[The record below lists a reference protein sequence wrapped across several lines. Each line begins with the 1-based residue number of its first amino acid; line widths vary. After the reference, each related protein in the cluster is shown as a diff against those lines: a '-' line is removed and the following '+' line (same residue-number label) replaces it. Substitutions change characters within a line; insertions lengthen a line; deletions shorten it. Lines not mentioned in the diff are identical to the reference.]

1 MNGTLEPGSASEARF
16 RATHRSWML
25 DRIQTGEHSEVM
37 RHVMAVYAQPL
48 QAYIARSRFARLG
61 EPAEIVN
68 GFFANRLSQPD
79 YLERWHEDGRLLR
92 DWLRVGL
99 IFWAREHARRESKQR
114 GTVPL
119 PESLVGEEREP
130 HEKMQNAFAANITRL
145 AMEETAEA
153 CHAAGQELHWR
164 AFCLHYY
171 EGLSYRAV
179 GSELG
184 LTDTQAEVRAHAP
197 RRRFRRALRGHL
209 QRDGVAPENL
219 DRELKA
225 LIDDLR
231 P

>member
-1 MNGTLEPGSASEARF
+1 
-16 RATHRSWML
+16 
-25 DRIQTGEHSEVM
+25 
-37 RHVMAVYAQPL
+37 
-48 QAYIARSRFARLG
+48 
-61 EPAEIVN
+61 
-68 GFFANRLSQPD
+68 
-79 YLERWHEDGRLLR
+79 LERWHEDGRLLR

-99 IFWAREHARRESKQR
+99 IFWAREFTRRENKQR
-114 GTVPL
+114 GIPSL
-119 PESLVGEEREP
+119 PDSIIGEEREP

-153 CHAAGQELHWR
+153 CRAAGQEPHWR

-209 QRDGVAPENL
+209 QRDGIAPENL

-231 P
+231 LK